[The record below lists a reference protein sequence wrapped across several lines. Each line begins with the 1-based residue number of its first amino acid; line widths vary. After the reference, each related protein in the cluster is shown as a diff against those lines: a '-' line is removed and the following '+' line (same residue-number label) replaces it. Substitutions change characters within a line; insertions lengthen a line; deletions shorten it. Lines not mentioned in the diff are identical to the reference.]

1 MQLNLHATRR
11 TPHGA
16 SRLVQAVSSWSVKTG
31 RAPSRHFRGA
41 RVYGHTATATHDM
54 VTPLPLIPRVTQLM
68 ADKMRLYAGDED
80 VDLEEL
86 ERALTI
92 VRRKMTDPESFP
104 GFLENPEVRASKEN
118 EHVQCKLSIICIAP
132 A

>member
-1 MQLNLHATRR
+1 MTLFGRFGSSNALVPILH
-11 TPHGA
+11 TP
-16 SRLVQAVSSWSVKTG
+16 
-31 RAPSRHFRGA
+31 
-41 RVYGHTATATHDM
+41 D
-54 VTPLPLIPRVTQLM
+54 PLLPAFVIIHQTQLM

-104 GFLENPEVRASKEN
+104 GFLENPEVRASPTR
-118 EHVQCKLSIICIAP
+118 KLNFL
-132 A
+132 